1 MEILWLAII
10 FYSVGLGLILH
21 FRPALMFN
29 ENGTWKEFGYQ
40 RSSDSRHTLFPFWLF
55 AIVWAF
61 ASYVLAAAISWTF
74 LSSPGSSGSSALGV
88 AGVAGVASSFGHYR
102 QEESSMFDSDTEEV
116 EEEQEVEEQQEIPV
130 KRSRGRP
137 RKTEVKQ
144 PRAGYYVVDP
154 ETSETGLR
162 RYIYYGDSPPAP

>member
-74 LSSPGSSGSSALGV
+74 LASPASVASA
-88 AGVAGVASSFGHYR
+88 AGVAGVASTFSHYR
-102 QEESSMFDSDTEEV
+102 QEESPMYSDTEEV
-116 EEEQEVEEQQEIPV
+116 EEEQEEVEETLPV
-130 KRSRGRP
+130 KRPRGRP

-154 ETSETGLR
+154 ETSESGLR
-162 RYIYYGDSPPAP
+162 RYIYYGDSPPSA

>member
-21 FRPALMFN
+21 FRPTLMFH

-61 ASYVLAAAISWTF
+61 ASYVLAAAIVWSFSSTPVIITG
-74 LSSPGSSGSSALGV
+74 LSGV
-88 AGVAGVASSFGHYR
+88 AAASSFSQGDMY
-102 QEESSMFDSDTEEV
+102 ESSQGETDAEEEGEEEEEEV
-116 EEEQEVEEQQEIPV
+116 VPV
-130 KRSRGRP
+130 KRPRGRP
-137 RKTEVKQ
+137 RKTEKTEVKQ

-162 RYIYYGDSPPAP
+162 RYIYYGDKPPA

>member
-74 LSSPGSSGSSALGV
+74 LASPASVASA
-88 AGVAGVASSFGHYR
+88 AGVAGVASTFSHYR
-102 QEESSMFDSDTEEV
+102 QEESPTYSDTEEV
-116 EEEQEVEEQQEIPV
+116 EEEQEEVEETLPV
-130 KRSRGRP
+130 KRPRGRP

-154 ETSETGLR
+154 ETSESGLR
-162 RYIYYGDSPPAP
+162 RYIYYGDSPPSA